1 MELGRWIEKIEF
13 CTQRS
18 INFLLCAVHCLTVCW
33 GRTVVVETFPYAT
46 FWRKTVSSD
55 KFMRFEN

>member
-1 MELGRWIEKIEF
+1 MELGRWIGKIEF

-46 FWRKTVSSD
+46 FWSVGVPLYHPH
-55 KFMRFEN
+55 EV